1 MSRSYLAGVNS
12 ADIGKYKRD
21 WKNLANHFWLNQEYI

>member
-1 MSRSYLAGVNS
+1 MARSYLADVNS

-21 WKNLANHFWLNQEYI
+21 SKNLANHFG